1 MWRLY
6 MSAEGIRTSLQ
17 LKQLCW
23 LDSGGDGSALVSD
36 VHGNS
41 CSLKGARVDRSA
53 HSGGLG
59 ARVSRP
65 AKVSAVLSM
74 SMVAIL
80 QVGRW
85 PFLHRSGGFGQRFSG
100 FQASYSDR
108 RLRHVLYVGCALS
121 VMGAGGQTTAAR
133 RPIAGLVGW
142 NGSGRTPLGSRL
154 APGCGYWLAAL
165 PGSPPL
171 YQDCTPLAVR
181 CTPGS
186 ACRHQPL
193 GGPRLA
199 ASLYGLR
206 RPRLIDALGWV
217 VPDASD
223 WANDDLTA
231 GVRTR
236 RVG

>member
-1 MWRLY
+1 MRRLY

-41 CSLKGARVDRSA
+41 CSLKGARFDRSA

-65 AKVSAVLSM
+65 AKVSTVLSM
-74 SMVAIL
+74 SMVDTRG
-80 QVGRW
+80 GRSSTV
-85 PFLHRSGGFGQRFSG
+85 RVESGSVSSGSKRLIQTVAFGTSSTLGARFQSWVRAVRQRRHV
-100 FQASYSDR
+100 D
-108 RLRHVLYVGCALS
+108 RLRDWS
-121 VMGAGGQTTAAR
+121 D
-133 RPIAGLVGW
+133 
-142 NGSGRTPLGSRL
+142 GSGRTPLGSRL

-171 YQDCTPLAVR
+171 YQDCTPMAVR

-186 ACRHQPL
+186 ACRHQPF

-217 VPDASD
+217 VSVASD

-231 GVRTR
+231 GARTR
-236 RVG
+236 PAEHGGF

>member
-1 MWRLY
+1 MRRLY
-6 MSAEGIRTSLQ
+6 MSAERIRTSLQ
-17 LKQLCW
+17 LKQLCR
-23 LDSGGDGSALVSD
+23 LDSGDDGSALVPD

-85 PFLHRSGGFGQRFSG
+85 PFLHRSGGVGQRLFG

-133 RPIAGLVGW
+133 RPIAGLDGMEAAGLRWPVDSHQAVDIGLPL
-142 NGSGRTPLGSRL
+142 SPGRLRFIRIARRWRS
-154 APGCGYWLAAL
+154 AAH
-165 PGSPPL
+165 
-171 YQDCTPLAVR
+171 LAVPAD
-181 CTPGS
+181 TNPS
-186 ACRHQPL
+186 A
-193 GGPRLA
+193 GPD
-199 ASLYGLR
+199 SLLPCMG
-206 RPRLIDALGWV
+206 
-217 VPDASD
+217 
-223 WANDDLTA
+223 
-231 GVRTR
+231 
-236 RVG
+236 